1 MLPEQAIL
9 HAILADCLCDSTP
22 PSDLSVSHVAQVMDD
37 FSRRSFRL
45 LATAIGVIP
54 DVDQLDLPRMT
65 QQQVESCTLSIQ
77 LSALVVLT
85 NSIRPDSKDTISE
98 VQEGYAAGSLCGKG
112 GASRGLVY
120 RYMHCPTL

>member
-1 MLPEQAIL
+1 MLPEQNIL
-9 HAILADCLCDSTP
+9 HAILANCWCDSTP

-37 FSRRSFRL
+37 YSRRSFRL

-54 DVDQLDLPRMT
+54 DVDQLDLPCMT
-65 QQQVESCTLSIQ
+65 QQQVESCALSIQ

-98 VQEGYAAGSLCGKG
+98 VQEGYAAGSL
-112 GASRGLVY
+112 
-120 RYMHCPTL
+120 

>member
-1 MLPEQAIL
+1 MLPEQAIF

-22 PSDLSVSHVAQVMDD
+22 PPDLSVSHVAQVMDD
-37 FSRRSFRL
+37 YSRRSFRL

-65 QQQVESCTLSIQ
+65 QQQVESCALSIQ

-85 NSIRPDSKDTISE
+85 NSVRQDSRQTISQ
-98 VQEGYAAGSLCGKG
+98 VQDG
-112 GASRGLVY
+112 
-120 RYMHCPTL
+120 